1 MKKTK
6 TEVEQTMDEAIET
19 INVAE
24 ERAAN
29 VMESADAPEIR
40 AEEITTGVV
49 TDNVAVTGE
58 EEEVTDNVAE
68 TEEDKP
74 ANMTERFKKLTETH
88 QKNIDLYKN
97 NSRYSV
103 TLDEENNR
111 WVIKDKSSDSKR
123 YISLEIEEENK

>member
-6 TEVEQTMDEAIET
+6 TEVEQVMDDAIET
-19 INVAE
+19 INIAE
-24 ERAAN
+24 ERAVN

-58 EEEVTDNVAE
+58 E
-68 TEEDKP
+68 EEDKP

>member
-19 INVAE
+19 INIAE

-40 AEEITTGVV
+40 AEEVITGVV

-58 EEEVTDNVAE
+58 E
-68 TEEDKP
+68 EEDKP

>member
-1 MKKTK
+1 MKKTKTK
-6 TEVEQTMDEAIET
+6 TEVEQVMDDAIET
-19 INVAE
+19 INIAE
-24 ERAAN
+24 EHAAN
-29 VMESADAPEIR
+29 VVESADAPEIR

-49 TDNVAVTGE
+49 ADNVAVTE
-58 EEEVTDNVAE
+58 EA
-68 TEEDKP
+68 KP
-74 ANMTERFKKLTETH
+74 ANMTERFKTLTETH

>member
-6 TEVEQTMDEAIET
+6 KEVEQTMDEAIET
-19 INVAE
+19 INIAE

-40 AEEITTGVV
+40 AEEVTTGVV
-49 TDNVAVTGE
+49 TDNVAV
-58 EEEVTDNVAE
+58 

>member
-6 TEVEQTMDEAIET
+6 TEVEQVMDEAIET

-24 ERAAN
+24 ERAEQ
-29 VMESADAPEIR
+29 VVESADATEIR
-40 AEEITTGVV
+40 AEEVTTGVV

-58 EEEVTDNVAE
+58 EEEG
-68 TEEDKP
+68 KP
-74 ANMTERFKKLTETH
+74 ANTTERFKKLTETH

>member
-6 TEVEQTMDEAIET
+6 TEVEQVMDEAIET
-19 INVAE
+19 INIAE
-24 ERAAN
+24 ERAVN

-49 TDNVAVTGE
+49 TDNAAKTGE
-58 EEEVTDNVAE
+58 EEEV
-68 TEEDKP
+68 KP
-74 ANMTERFKKLTETH
+74 ANTTERFKKLTETH

-103 TLDEENNR
+103 TLDEEHNR
-111 WVIKDKSSDSKR
+111 WVIKDKTSDSKR
-123 YISLEIEEENK
+123 YISLETTEENK

>member
-6 TEVEQTMDEAIET
+6 KEVEQTMDEAIET
-19 INVAE
+19 INIAE

-58 EEEVTDNVAE
+58 E
-68 TEEDKP
+68 EEDKP